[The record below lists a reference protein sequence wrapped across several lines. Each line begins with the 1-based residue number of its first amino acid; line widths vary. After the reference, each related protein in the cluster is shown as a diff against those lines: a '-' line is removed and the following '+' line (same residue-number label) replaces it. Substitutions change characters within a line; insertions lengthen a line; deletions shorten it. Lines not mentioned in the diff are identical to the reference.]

1 VKGELYKV
9 DEETLDFL
17 DDFEG
22 VKAGV
27 YSCFE
32 IKVTNNSDG
41 TIQVARAY
49 MLDNFKASML
59 TPETILFDDYSSINN
74 FFGPYSRTDFSKYNF
89 EDYLKQIKEKI

>member
-1 VKGELYKV
+1 MKGELYKV
-9 DEETLDFL
+9 DKETLDFL

-22 VKAGV
+22 VKSGV

-32 IKVTNNSDG
+32 IKVKSNSDG

-49 MLDNFKASML
+49 MLDNFNASML

-74 FFGPYSRTDFSKYNF
+74 YFRPYSRTDFSNYNF